1 MVRLTLMRSTI
12 AFFATLLAALAV
24 SPLRADPVNWAATS
38 NTAMAITGDIV
49 LDDYS
54 LTFAYE
60 ADRVGN
66 WSGSGENVPGY
77 VFKIDPPA
85 NPKLLNG
92 NKLCAMPVTYVVTW
106 SPGEGELA
114 STSIRALKPQP
125 APTGCAPLIS
135 IKPSSNQDCASA
147 AFTTAKVRRR
157 SNRTWPSGA
166 PATWRYSR
174 IRSCRI

>member
-1 MVRLTLMRSTI
+1 
-12 AFFATLLAALAV
+12 
-24 SPLRADPVNWAATS
+24 VNWAATS

-106 SPGEGELA
+106 SPGEGELGINIYPGA
-114 STSIRALKPQP
+114 K
-125 APTGCAPLIS
+125 APTGTDGL
-135 IKPSSNQDCASA
+135 CASY
-147 AFTTAKVRRR
+147 FYQTL
-157 SNRTWPSGA
+157 
-166 PATWRYSR
+166 
-174 IRSCRI
+174 

>member
-1 MVRLTLMRSTI
+1 MVRLTEELMRSTI

-54 LTFAYE
+54 LTFANGKSLDLEPHE

-66 WSGSGENVPGY
+66 RSGSGENVPGD
-77 VFKIDPPA
+77 VSKIDPPA

-106 SPGEGELA
+106 SPGEGELGINIYSGA
-114 STSIRALKPQP
+114 K
-125 APTGCAPLIS
+125 APTGTDGL
-135 IKPSSNQDCASA
+135 CASY
-147 AFTTAKVRRR
+147 FYQT
-157 SNRTWPSGA
+157 P
-166 PATWRYSR
+166 
-174 IRSCRI
+174 

>member
-1 MVRLTLMRSTI
+1 
-12 AFFATLLAALAV
+12 
-24 SPLRADPVNWAATS
+24 
-38 NTAMAITGDIV
+38 MAITGDIV

-54 LTFAYE
+54 LTFANGKSLDLEPYE

-106 SPGEGELA
+106 SPGEGELGINIYSGA
-114 STSIRALKPQP
+114 E
-125 APTGCAPLIS
+125 APTGTDGLCASYFYQTPLA
-135 IKPSSNQDCASA
+135 NQDCPSA
-147 AFTTAKVRRR
+147 AFTTAKARRC

-166 PATWRYSR
+166 PATRRYSR